1 MTMTEITIIEAP
13 VISPDTTIDISSKLK
28 QSIEVEEESQVVL
41 HCCFRNLLYGRV
53 KVRIWQ
59 STFLYDLGSSHISKL
74 VHVENITMYPNRMF
88 IAGKETVFFT
98 LIFTGL
104 PKTCTLFNMIE
115 KIPESSGANIRES
128 GFYIPNIE
136 RNCTDVY
143 FVDIQ

>member
-1 MTMTEITIIEAP
+1 MTEITIIEAP

-28 QSIEVEEESQVVL
+28 LSNEVEEESQVVL
-41 HCCFRNLLYGRV
+41 HCCFRKPLYR
-53 KVRIWQ
+53 RTEISIWQ

-74 VHVENITMYPNRMF
+74 IHVENISIYPNWMF
-88 IAGKETVFFT
+88 LDVRETLVFT

-115 KIPESSGANIRES
+115 KKPKSGGCDFIEC

-136 RNCTDVY
+136 RNSTDVY